1 MSLHALDAP
10 TLRILTGRHYQPL
23 LYPSFSKS
31 TSYSE
36 ESMGVPVAP
45 GGSYDPAYSKGA
57 TGPAIHVDIETM
69 RIQLSSL
76 VARLQSRISMDTIRP
91 LPIFLGLN
99 PGFCL
104 SVSAFT
110 PPIRKVDKSTFEKIK
125 SRVQLNFAYF
135 ISNYALIAIMTALV
149 VALMHPGMVLF
160 VGLVF
165 LLWRAHEF
173 LIRNPLILFGLE
185 VHSLL
190 TIKQRFYF
198 LFTISAFVVIW
209 KCLKPTLIFISIAT
223 IMILSHAVLRDP
235 KDVEAFAAGDR
246 YNNVESDDEDLEEGG
261 TSGGDSND
269 SSSSAVLVERTSLTT
284 PGTEKRRTVAGSKNS
299 SS

>member
-1 MSLHALDAP
+1 MAVS
-10 TLRILTGRHYQPL
+10 
-23 LYPSFSKS
+23 
-31 TSYSE
+31 
-36 ESMGVPVAP
+36 VAS
-45 GGSYDPAYSKGA
+45 GGSYDSKG

-99 PGFCL
+99 PGFCF
-104 SVSAFT
+104 SASAFT
-110 PPIRKVDKSTFEKIK
+110 PPMRKVDKSTYEKIK

-135 ISNYALIAIMTALV
+135 ISNYALIAIMTAVV

-173 LIRNPLILFGLE
+173 LIRNPLIVFGVE

-198 LFTISAFVVIW
+198 LFTISTFVVIW
-209 KCLKPTLIFISIAT
+209 KCLMPTLIFISIAT
-223 IMILSHAVLRDP
+223 FLVISHAILRDP

-246 YNNVESDDEDLEEGG
+246 YSNVESDDDDLEEGG
-261 TSGGDSND
+261 MSGGDSND
-269 SSSSAVLVERTSLTT
+269 SSSSAVMVERTSLTS
-284 PGTEKRRTVAGSKNS
+284 PGAEKRRTVVASTGS